1 MKIIAKIELSNVDQW
16 ETDFDNDYEKRE
28 AFDELTRDM
37 KHSISQ
43 GCGIYYQDIS
53 IELKLEK

>member
-16 ETDFDNDYEKRE
+16 EIDFDCDYEKNKK
-28 AFDELTRDM
+28 FYELTRDM